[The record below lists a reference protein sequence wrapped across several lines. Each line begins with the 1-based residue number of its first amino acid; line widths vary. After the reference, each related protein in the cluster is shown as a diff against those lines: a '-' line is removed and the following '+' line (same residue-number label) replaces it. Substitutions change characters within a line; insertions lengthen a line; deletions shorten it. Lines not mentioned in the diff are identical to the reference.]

1 MFFSLLLILS
11 NDIELH
17 AVPKKDSS
25 KRNSPIAHWNL
36 KGIAA
41 QNFIKL
47 SLLETYNALHSYVCQ
62 RHG

>member
-47 SLLETYNALHSYVCQ
+47 SLLETYNA
-62 RHG
+62 